1 MSDRETGAVVG
12 GRAEKGEGECKGE
25 GRCKFC
31 LCTLVNGY
39 YLICVFLLMVKH
51 TELPWCWCC
60 VGGGGAAAADENT

>member
-31 LCTLVNGY
+31 LCTLINGY
-39 YLICVFLLMVKH
+39 YLICVF
-51 TELPWCWCC
+51 
-60 VGGGGAAAADENT
+60 